1 MICFSRL
8 LAFAIPQLI
17 DYVRCERD
25 RKSSKANS
33 EDKSERGEREK
44 KNKEK
49 NLVVLSYIALGP
61 FFFLYT
67 IIMAIQ
73 NTCMIKIFL
82 ACL

>member
-1 MICFSRL
+1 MYAAKETENVAKPIQK
-8 LAFAIPQLI
+8 IK
-17 DYVRCERD
+17 VKEE
-25 RKSSKANS
+25 KEK
-33 EDKSERGEREK
+33 K